1 MSHIYC
7 LSENRIM
14 LKKQFLLLVIGMFIN
29 MNAFSIYCSEAG
41 EYGLVNDGPYIFIVN
56 NELKVKWIQN
66 NSLREDFVTRDN
78 FGELKKK
85 FKLLF
90 EYDDLKR
97 TNLAMPEYRQSYA
110 LVDSIGIITDI
121 HGEFGIY
128 LKMLKAMGVIDKNL
142 NWKFGRGHL
151 VVLGDIFDRGNMVT
165 EVLWHLFGLE
175 KQAEKAGGMVHLLLG
190 NHEFMVIGKNPGYIS
205 NKYRNVEEISNTH
218 YYDLYSDS
226 SVLGKWLRSKPV
238 MITINDIIFVHA
250 GISIELVNR
259 NLTIDQI
266 NRKFSD
272 NISGKN
278 PEQIE
283 NDEEF
288 AFLNKDKGPIWYRG
302 YFSDTSFCVSRLDSI
317 LDFYN
322 KNHIVVGHTPNK
334 GIASL
339 YNNKIFGT
347 DTGLMYKRPDEMLMY
362 KNGSFYKAFLNGTRV
377 KL

>member
-1 MSHIYC
+1 MF
-7 LSENRIM
+7 
-14 LKKQFLLLVIGMFIN
+14 KKQFLSLAIGLFIY
-29 MNAFSIYCSEAG
+29 MNAFSIYRSEAD

-66 NSLREDFVTRDN
+66 NGLREDFITRDN
-78 FGELKKK
+78 FGEIKKK

-90 EYDDLKR
+90 EYDNLKHTDLLR
-97 TNLAMPEYRQSYA
+97 QEYSQSYTM
-110 LVDSIGIITDI
+110 VDSIGIITDI
-121 HGEFGIY
+121 HGEYGIY
-128 LKMLKAMGVIDKNL
+128 LKMLRAMGVIDKNL
-142 NWKFGRGHL
+142 NWKFGSGHL

-175 KQAEKAGGMVHLLLG
+175 KQAEKSGGMVHVLLG
-190 NHEFMVIGKNPGYIS
+190 NHELMVLGKNPGYIS
-205 NKYRNVEEISNTH
+205 RKYRNVEEISNTS

-226 SVLGKWLRSKPV
+226 SVLGRWLRYKPV

-272 NISGKN
+272 NILCKN
-278 PEQIE
+278 PDEVD

-288 AFLNKDKGPIWYRG
+288 AFLSKDKGPIWYRG
-302 YFSDTSFCVSRLDSI
+302 YFSDTSFCAGRLDSI
-317 LDFYN
+317 LDFYD
-322 KNHIVVGHTPNK
+322 KDHIVIGHTPHK
-334 GIASL
+334 GIVSL
-339 YNNKIFGT
+339 FNNKIFGT
-347 DTGLMYKRPDEMLMY
+347 DTGIMYKRPDEMLMY
-362 KNGSFYKAFLNGTRV
+362 KNGTFYKALINGTRV